1 MITVFT
7 WTGFSPLRLW
17 KNLMDFTPLGNV
29 FRYFTAVR
37 RTVSPQCHADP
48 DVAAEQHDAGRRQDA
63 REPGSFRRVF
73 QNAGLL
79 LGGQGLAGVCGV
91 VALALAARAL
101 GSEQF
106 GILILIHTYALVVA
120 TAVRFNGWYAVI
132 RYGTMCVSEGRRS
145 DLQGVIRLASL
156 LDAGGAAV
164 GAIGAVAAAPLLGPW
179 LGWQDVV
186 GLGQLYS
193 LTIVFN
199 AVDTPVGILRLFD
212 RFDLLARLRLCSPAC
227 RCFGAVAAFA
237 LGGDLR
243 VFLIIWFVAE
253 VADAVLL
260 WGFAVRELARRG
272 YLAGM
277 SFTVRGLSRPHPG
290 IWRLLWSTN
299 LNSTLGMVLGRMTT
313 LALGSVL
320 GPASAGFYNVATQFA
335 AVFDRPVEMLRRT
348 LYPELSRFSAVADI
362 AAMRGL
368 AMRSGL
374 LVGTIMVPLVL
385 VGASLAEGILTLVM
399 GEGYAAAATVLG
411 WLLVRQAVLA
421 FGFPLGLMLVS
432 LGQAAVLLKIN
443 FVTSVLYVGLLTA
456 SLSLWGL
463 DGAGIAAAAAA
474 VFATVL
480 SGTVV
485 AKTVRLQLGAAL
497 PSRAPLVS

>member
-1 MITVFT
+1 MA
-7 WTGFSPLRLW
+7 L
-17 KNLMDFTPLGNV
+17 TPLADF
-29 FRYFTAVR
+29 FRNFMVLR
-37 RTVSPQCHADP
+37 RTASPGCHADP
-48 DVAAEQHDAGRRQDA
+48 DVAAEQHDAGRGHDA
-63 REPGSFRRVF
+63 REPGPLRRVF

-79 LGGQGLAGVCGV
+79 LGSQGLAGVCGV
-91 VALALAARAL
+91 AALALAARVL

-106 GILILIHTYALVVA
+106 GILILIHAYALVVA
-120 TAVRFNGWYAVI
+120 TVVRFNGWYAVI
-132 RYGTMCVSEGRRS
+132 RYGTMCLSEGRRS
-145 DLQGVIRLASL
+145 DLQGVIRFTSL

-164 GAIGAVAAAPLLGPW
+164 GALGAVAAAPLLGPW
-179 LGWQDVV
+179 LGWQDVIE
-186 GLGQLYS
+186 LGQLYS
-193 LTIVFN
+193 LTIIFN
-199 AVDTPVGILRLFD
+199 AVDTPMGILRLFD
-212 RFDLLARLRLCSPAC
+212 RFDLIAWLRLCSPAC
-227 RCFGAVAAFA
+227 RCLGAIAAFA

-243 VFLIIWFVAE
+243 VFLTIWFVAE

-313 LALGSVL
+313 LVLGSAL
-320 GPASAGFYNVATQFA
+320 GPASAGFYSVATQFA

-348 LYPELSRFSAVADI
+348 IYPELSRLSAVADV

-368 AMRSGL
+368 AVRSGL

-385 VGASLAEGILTLVM
+385 VVATFAEWVLALVM
-399 GEGYAAAATVLG
+399 GEGYIAAATVLS
-411 WLLVRQAVLA
+411 WLMVRQAILA

-432 LGQAAVLLKIN
+432 LGQATALLKVN
-443 FVTSVLYVGLLTA
+443 LVTSMLYVALLMA

-474 VFATVL
+474 ALATVL

-485 AKTVRLQLGAAL
+485 ARIVRLGPGAAITT
-497 PSRAPLVS
+497 